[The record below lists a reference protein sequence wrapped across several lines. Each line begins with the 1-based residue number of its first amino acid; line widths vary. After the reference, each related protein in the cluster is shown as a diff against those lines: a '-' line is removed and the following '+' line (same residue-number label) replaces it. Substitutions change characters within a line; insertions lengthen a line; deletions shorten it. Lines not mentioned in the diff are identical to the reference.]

1 MAGWHDGAVIPLHIG
16 ADHPAAAAAAI
27 VLAFGPF
34 ILLAGVIVWRRHV
47 ERDEEADAP
56 DERGQERG

>member
-1 MAGWHDGAVIPLHIG
+1 VIPLHIG
-16 ADHPAAAAAAI
+16 ADHPASAAAAI

-47 ERDEEADAP
+47 ERDDEGDAP
-56 DERGQERG
+56 DDLG

>member
-1 MAGWHDGAVIPLHIG
+1 MIPLHIG
-16 ADHPAAAAAAI
+16 ADHPAAAGAAV

-47 ERDEEADAP
+47 ERDEDGDAP
-56 DERGQERG
+56 DDLG